1 MDERKFEGIW
11 GDAVVKV
18 DARWLVGAKLA
29 FSTILVV
36 AVLHRVSYTEVLAR
50 INTANPLDA
59 MICLSISFP
68 TIAFSAW
75 RWQMLAQGILTFQ
88 AALKYSLI
96 GLFYGSILPGAV
108 SGDIARGVA
117 LAIKEKTLR
126 VDVLPASILVDRLI
140 GLAALFFIST
150 FGFLLM
156 SARLASGLE
165 EYQSIALI
173 GSLFSASIVIGVAC
187 AFTPWFAILI
197 RWMIAL
203 IPLASLRAAGERV
216 LTAVVPYTA
225 SPRVLAGAFGLSLL
239 VHAFTIAGY
248 VVAFRAFGINVSP
261 LTATIFFS
269 CLSIILLVPISISG
283 IGVREV
289 FSIFFFKALHTGAEE
304 AVAFSWLLL
313 FLGLVVA
320 IVGAGVQIWEL
331 CRPSTP
337 GDKAV

>member
-1 MDERKFEGIW
+1 MW

-18 DARWLVGAKLA
+18 NARWLVGVKLA
-29 FSTILVV
+29 FSTLLVV
-36 AVLHRVSYTEVLAR
+36 AVLHRVSYAEVLAQ
-50 INTANPLDA
+50 INTANPVDA
-59 MICLSISFP
+59 MICLSISLP
-68 TIAFSAW
+68 TIAISAW

-108 SGDIARGVA
+108 SGDIARGIA
-117 LAIKEKTLR
+117 LAIKEKNLR
-126 VDVLPASILVDRLI
+126 VDMLPASILVDRLT

-150 FGFLLM
+150 LGFLLM
-156 SARLASGLE
+156 NTKLASGLE
-165 EYQSIALI
+165 EYQAIALVC
-173 GSLFSASIVIGVAC
+173 SLFSASIVIGVAC
-187 AFTPWFAILI
+187 AFTPWFAILV

-203 IPLASLRAAGERV
+203 IPMASLHAAGERV

-225 SPRVLAGAFGLSLL
+225 NPRLLAGAFGLSLL
-239 VHAFTIAGY
+239 VHMFTIFGY
-248 VVAFRAFGINVSP
+248 VVAFRAFGIDVSP
-261 LTATIFFS
+261 LTATIFFT

-289 FSIFFFKALHTGAEE
+289 FSIFFFKALHTSAEV

-313 FLGLVVA
+313 FLGIVVA

-331 CRPSTP
+331 YRPSTP
-337 GDKAV
+337 CDKAV